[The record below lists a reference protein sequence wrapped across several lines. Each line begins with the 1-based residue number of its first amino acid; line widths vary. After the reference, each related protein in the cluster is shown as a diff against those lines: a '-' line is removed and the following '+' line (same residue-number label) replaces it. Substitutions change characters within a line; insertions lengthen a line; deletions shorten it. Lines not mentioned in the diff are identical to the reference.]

1 MQAKINNLKKYI
13 EQMKQERDE
22 AICTTE
28 ARQQDINAAFSELE
42 RLEGIGGFESI
53 INKSGIVRNF
63 QEDMINNMDMG
74 QPEL

>member
-28 ARQQDINAAFSELE
+28 ARQQDMNAAFSELE
-42 RLEGIGGFESI
+42 KLKHNALVNHRRLTGID
-53 INKSGIVRNF
+53 RNF